1 MDFDE
6 NLEDTG
12 ENTGEM
18 NINSEDLMLVEDDAN
33 AQYRSMKDCVIFLVD
48 CGKSLIESNAMNNI
62 FAVAESFLKTK
73 IITNEKDVF
82 GLICYNYHVEKKNQ
96 LNFYGID
103 VRIPLAPPDAQL
115 IKSIKILQQNT
126 NPQINKN
133 YNNFLRTEFPKS
145 KEEIALSNALWICH
159 SEFKNFDPKKFNRR
173 IFLFTDN
180 DNPMNSNLTERNIT
194 IQRARDM
201 LESEIVIELFP
212 MNMKNNFDMKKFFSE
227 IITVGVDTNEDLI
240 LNIENCENRIRE
252 LTKRIRQKEVKKRTL
267 GRCPLFLTKDVK
279 FTVNFYAT
287 LKKTTKS
294 ISHNVDAR
302 TNKPL
307 NTINQAIC
315 KETGSILYQNQIGT
329 FQAYGD
335 RKVNFTK
342 DEMKQIKTLDS
353 PGIKLMG
360 FKSFN
365 SIKPYYNIRESYF
378 IYPDEYL
385 SNGASQ
391 LCDALIKQL
400 IAKNKV
406 AIVKFVPR
414 DGANIRFCALIPQKE
429 SFDEDYFQT
438 PPGFNLVFLP
448 YADEIRSNCDI
459 LNKIKNYDDIK
470 DKINSEK
477 LQAVKRLI
485 KKMNIDFDCRNFE
498 NPTIQK
504 FYATLQ
510 ALALSEGDV
519 EKVEDLINP
528 DTPSLERVLNNTDE
542 DVKNLFYG
550 YHSSRTFIPQM
561 SAKKTTRKRKGDDEE
576 ILDKVSSE
584 MDHDTKSNLK
594 GAKRYKKS
602 NTNSMIVDEEFTQG
616 DKNSEKSVTSDDQS
630 MKDFK
635 NLKNNINNIIH
646 SYDEHDNDRE
656 SSNISITDNTHN
668 SRKNNPN
675 RKKYNRDDNT
685 VMEDIDQ
692 EDDDDSN
699 NHRNNFSNNNID
711 SNCSLLKKYEN
722 GELQKF
728 SVKRLRDIC
737 ASKNVRVSSKSN
749 KAEIINKLTDF
760 LFQQIK

>member
-6 NLEDTG
+6 NFEDTG
-12 ENTGEM
+12 DNTGEM
-18 NINSEDLMLVEDDAN
+18 NINPEDLLLLEDDAN

-48 CGKSLIESNAMNNI
+48 CSRSLVESNAINNI
-62 FAVAESFLKTK
+62 FVVAESFLKTK

-115 IKSIKILQQNT
+115 IKNIKILQHNT

-133 YNNFLRTEFPKS
+133 YYNFLKTEFPKA

-159 SEFKNFDPKKFNRR
+159 SEYKNFDPKKYNRR

-212 MNMKNNFDMKKFFSE
+212 MNLKSNFDMKKFFSE
-227 IITVGVDTNEDLI
+227 IITVGVDSNEDLI

-267 GRCPLFLTKDVK
+267 GRCPLYLTKDVK
-279 FTVNFYAT
+279 FTVNFYTT
-287 LKKTTKS
+287 LKKTTKP

-329 FQAYGD
+329 FHAYGD
-335 RKVNFTK
+335 KKVNFSK
-342 DEMKQIKTLDS
+342 DEMKQIKTFDS

-360 FKSFN
+360 FKSFD

-438 PPGFNLVFLP
+438 PPGFNLIFLP

-459 LNKIKNYDDIK
+459 LKKVKNYEDVK
-470 DKINSEK
+470 EKISSEK
-477 LQAVKRLI
+477 LHAVKRLI

-528 DTPSLERVLNNTDE
+528 DVAAMERVLNNTDK

-550 YHSSRTFIPQM
+550 YDSSRTFVPQA
-561 SAKKTTRKRKGDDEE
+561 SAKKSTRKRKGNDETNLEQISSDMDNNTRNNIKGSKRNKKSDKISMIIDDE
-576 ILDKVSSE
+576 VTARS
-584 MDHDTKSNLK
+584 
-594 GAKRYKKS
+594 
-602 NTNSMIVDEEFTQG
+602 
-616 DKNSEKSVTSDDQS
+616 KNFEKSDDLISEDQS
-630 MKDFK
+630 MKGF
-635 NLKNNINNIIH
+635 NNISNNINNIVH
-646 SYDEHDNDRE
+646 TYDEYENDHL
-656 SSNISITDNTHN
+656 SSNISYTSNGQNFKKTPHN
-668 SRKNNPN
+668 LSHSNYKN
-675 RKKYNRDDNT
+675 RRDDNI
-685 VMEDIDQ
+685 VMEDFDQ
-692 EDDDDSN
+692 DEEVSISN
-699 NHRNNFSNNNID
+699 S
-711 SNCSLLKKYEN
+711 SLLKKFER
-722 GELQKF
+722 GDLHKF
-728 SVKRLRDIC
+728 TVKKLREIC
-737 ASKNVRVSSKSN
+737 ASKNVRLSSKSN
-749 KAEIINKLTDF
+749 KGEIIYKLTDY
-760 LFQQIK
+760 LFKQMK